1 MYKERTKGTLRNLT
15 FKYNQ
20 FLSEEMDKRKVNNNS
35 EGEKIEKTS
44 KRK

>member
-1 MYKERTKGTLRNLT
+1 MYKERTKGALRNLT

-20 FLSEEMDKRKVNNNS
+20 FLSEEMDKRKTYNNS
-35 EGEKIEKTS
+35 EGEKIEKKS

>member
-20 FLSEEMDKRKVNNNS
+20 FLSEEMDKRKAYNNS
-35 EGEKIEKTS
+35 EGEKIEKIS